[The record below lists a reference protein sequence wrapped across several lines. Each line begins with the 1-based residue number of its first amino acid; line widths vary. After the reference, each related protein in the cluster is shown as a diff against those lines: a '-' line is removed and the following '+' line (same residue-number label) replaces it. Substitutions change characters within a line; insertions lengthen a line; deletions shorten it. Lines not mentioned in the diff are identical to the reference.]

1 MAKRTRSEESSANDQ
16 IESLFLIQQI
26 LQWLLWLVT
35 NIDATDT
42 SKSLQNSKFDVFT
55 YIFISMI
62 LLAFVAL
69 AYFLRKSLK
78 EQSHEEERMRQHG
91 ISTLSDTGRAA
102 RMFL

>member
-1 MAKRTRSEESSANDQ
+1 
-16 IESLFLIQQI
+16 LIQQI
-26 LQWLLWLVT
+26 LQWVLWLVT

-78 EQSHEEERMRQHG
+78 EQSQEEERMRQHG
-91 ISTLSDTGRAA
+91 IATLSDTGRAA